1 MVRGVFVRV
10 REGEDPT
17 SAIRRLKR
25 GVEKEG
31 KFREL
36 REREFYHKKS
46 AIRKR
51 EQAAA
56 KKRFLKKI
64 SREQQVMRGGK
75 TSTSGSKTGT
85 NNS

>member
-10 REGEDPT
+10 KEGESPE

-31 KFREL
+31 KPREL
-36 REREFYHKKS
+36 REREFYRKKS

-64 SREQQVMRGGK
+64 ARDQLVMRGQHRDRD
-75 TSTSGSKTGT
+75 SH
-85 NNS
+85 

>member
-1 MVRGVFVRV
+1 MARGIFVAVRRDEPV
-10 REGEDPT
+10 E

-25 GVEKEG
+25 NVEKEG
-31 KFREL
+31 KPREL
-36 REREFYHKKS
+36 REREHYRKKS

-64 SREQQVMRGGK
+64 SREQQAMRGG
-75 TSTSGSKTGT
+75 
-85 NNS
+85 NNQH